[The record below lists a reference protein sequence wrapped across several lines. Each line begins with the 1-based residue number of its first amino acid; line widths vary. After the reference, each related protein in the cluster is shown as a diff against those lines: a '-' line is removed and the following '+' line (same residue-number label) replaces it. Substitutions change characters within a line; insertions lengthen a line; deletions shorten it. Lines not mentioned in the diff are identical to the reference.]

1 MSRRTGQQ
9 GFTYIGLLAAV
20 VIMGL
25 LLTIVGR
32 IWSTTEQRERE
43 AELLFIGHSYRMG
56 IASYYAAGH
65 QYPPSLESL
74 LTDER
79 FPVPKHHLRRLYPD
93 PLTGGAEW
101 TLIMNPSGTGIM
113 GIASSSQGSPI
124 KRDGFDEIDRS
135 FQGADCY
142 CQWQFIY
149 YASRWNRR
157 IAPLTAPDATPS
169 ATSGSGQ
176 SDTPDGSESGG
187 VNSRPTPDPAQPL
200 NAPFQPGHLTPSPP
214 ARSFIPNGGLDPSTF
229 TTPAVSGPAT
239 N

>member
-1 MSRRTGQQ
+1 MSRRGGQH

-25 LLTIVGR
+25 LLTMAGR
-32 IWSTTEQRERE
+32 VWTTTQQRERE
-43 AELLFIGHSYRMG
+43 ADLLFIGHSYRLA

-65 QYPPSLESL
+65 QYPPTLESL

-101 TLIMNPSGTGIM
+101 TLIMSPTGTGIM
-113 GIASSSQGSPI
+113 GIASSSQSSPI

-135 FQGADCY
+135 FKDADCY
-142 CQWQFIY
+142 CQWRFIY
-149 YASRWNRR
+149 YANRWNRN
-157 IAPLTAPDATPS
+157 ISTTPAADATPS
-169 ATSGSGQ
+169 DPSQSGAPEDSGSG
-176 SDTPDGSESGG
+176 TPSAH
-187 VNSRPTPDPAQPL
+187 PAPDPLQPG
-200 NAPFQPGHLTPSPP
+200 NAPFQPGHLSPVTPARPP
-214 ARSFIPNGGLDPSTF
+214 APGFNSFPG
-229 TTPAVSGPAT
+229 TTSPVEPGA